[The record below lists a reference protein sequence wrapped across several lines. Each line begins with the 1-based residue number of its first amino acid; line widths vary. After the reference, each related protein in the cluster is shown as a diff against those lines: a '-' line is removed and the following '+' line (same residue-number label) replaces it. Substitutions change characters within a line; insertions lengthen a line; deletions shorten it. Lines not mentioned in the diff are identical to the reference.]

1 MSSINLAGFIVYRIS
16 PRKPIEYL
24 LLNNSYEHRTHWCPP
39 KGKRNSNE
47 DELKAAVRETFTQ
60 TELHSQDYVTD
71 SAFRAELKYVDGI
84 KPKQVV
90 YFLAR
95 FVPSPTVTSHLC
107 DSSGLKYQWCS
118 LDQALEKVGFR
129 SMQNILTQAEDY
141 IEGIREE
148 ILTGNSKARWQNE
161 GGDEK
166 RTYRTDSKFGSEQS
180 ENGASTWRTVRD
192 EAGGIEGRFKKM
204 SVNDGQRGSRPY
216 GDRDQQPQQQ
226 PAQGQW
232 KEASGGGSMRDSSG
246 LSSQQQQQRRP
257 QDNPLYKTRLCEKF
271 EQEGECP
278 YHQKCVFAH
287 GAAELRVRENAPVN
301 EPRSNFNER
310 QRDYAS
316 PASPY
321 QKQPQQQQYYQQPRQ
336 HQQPL
341 LSPQSQQFQQSTR
354 VLQNPGLKFNSNP
367 LYKTRLCQRF
377 TEQGDC
383 PYNDKCQFAHGDQEL
398 RAAPEQPPQPQPQI
412 KSPRDG
418 QYPPKTP
425 TDQSSNGFNRGP
437 FDMAQAWRKGPFDS
451 AAERGQAPR
460 MAKNISWS
468 NTGAVAVSGE
478 SPSFS
483 DDGSLEPP
491 PGYPLPNRHSK
502 AVGSNDDETR
512 AVPLAAPLNTPVP
525 QKIPVPASTK
535 TAPSNI
541 SNAAKRQQ
549 EPKSGSLKSESGGGR
564 PWLKVV
570 ELSTEEMQQMGSPL
584 MDSAPV
590 DTTKQKQPSKAVT
603 LESRLTK
610 ELTEFFTR
618 GSGNDQEPTLQAAL
632 KEITHIEFRNN
643 LSKQQLLNICIATL
657 FAPCKGLGV
666 SDAISKHSELLSKV
680 VSKQQDQVF
689 MLNAWLRLMAE
700 DEHAAAWQ
708 KRASEIL
715 GALYKGSLLDEEVFM
730 QWFDGK
736 HGEDHGPAI
745 ASMQPFAHWLATA
758 EEE

>member
-1 MSSINLAGFIVYRIS
+1 MSAINLAGFIVYRIS

-24 LLNNSYEHRTHWCPP
+24 LLNNSYEHRAHWYPP

-47 DELKAAVRETFTQ
+47 DEFKAAVRETYAQ

-84 KPKQVV
+84 RPKQVV

-95 FVPSPTVTSHLC
+95 FVPSPNVTSHLC
-107 DSSGLKYQWCS
+107 DSSGLKYQWCA
-118 LDQALEKVGFR
+118 LDQALDKVVFQ

-148 ILTGNSKARWQNE
+148 ILTSNSRTRWQNDGE
-161 GGDEK
+161 DER
-166 RTYRTDSKFGSEQS
+166 RTYRGDSKFGGEQS
-180 ENGASTWRTVRD
+180 ENGASTWRTSRD
-192 EAGGIEGRFKKM
+192 DAGGIEGRFKKM
-204 SVNDGQRGSRPY
+204 SVSDGSH
-216 GDRDQQPQQQ
+216 
-226 PAQGQW
+226 GQW
-232 KEASGGGSMRDSSG
+232 KEASGGGGAARDRDGSSTQ
-246 LSSQQQQQRRP
+246 QQQQQRRP

-278 YHQKCVFAH
+278 YNQKCVFAH
-287 GAAELRVRENAPVN
+287 GEQELRVRENAPAN

-316 PASPY
+316 PAPSYPRQQQLPPHQY
-321 QKQPQQQQYYQQPRQ
+321 GQQQQYYQQSRQQ

-341 LSPQSQQFQQSTR
+341 LSPQSQQFQQPAR
-354 VLQNPGLKFNSNP
+354 VSQNPGLKFNSNP

-383 PYNDKCQFAHGDQEL
+383 PYNDKCQFAHGEQEL
-398 RAAPEQPPQPQPQI
+398 RIAPEQPAQPYPQAR
-412 KSPRDG
+412 SPRDS
-418 QYPPKTP
+418 QHPPRTP
-425 TDQSSNGFNRGP
+425 ADQSSNGLNRGP
-437 FDMAQAWRKGPFDS
+437 LDMVQAWRKNPSDGTT
-451 AAERGQAPR
+451 ERIQAPR
-460 MAKNISWS
+460 MAKNASWS
-468 NTGAVAVSGE
+468 NTGAVALAGKS
-478 SPSFS
+478 SSFG

-491 PGYPLPNRHSK
+491 PGYPVPNRPPKTISTSDDNGK
-502 AVGSNDDETR
+502 A
-512 AVPLAAPLNTPVP
+512 APLAAPLSTPVP
-525 QKIPVPASTK
+525 QKIPAPASAKVAHTNVGN
-535 TAPSNI
+535 S
-541 SNAAKRQQ
+541 AAGKRQQ
-549 EPKSGSLKSESGGGR
+549 EPKPGSLKSESGGER

-584 MDSAPV
+584 IDAAP
-590 DTTKQKQPSKAVT
+590 TETAKQKQPSKAVS

-610 ELTEFFTR
+610 ELTEFFAK
-618 GSGNDQEPTLQAAL
+618 GSGSSHEPSLQTAL
-632 KEITHIEFRNN
+632 KEITQVEFRNN

-666 SDAISKHSELLSKV
+666 SDAIGKHSELLSKV

-689 MLNAWLRLMAE
+689 MLNAWLRLIAE

-715 GALYKGSLLDEEVFM
+715 GALYRVSLLDEEVFM
-730 QWFDGK
+730 QWFEKK
-736 HGEDHGPAI
+736 HSKDHSPAI

>member
-1 MSSINLAGFIVYRIS
+1 MSAINLAGFIVYRIS

-24 LLNNSYEHRTHWCPP
+24 LLNNSYEHRAHWYPP

-47 DELKAAVRETFTQ
+47 DELKAAVRETFAQ
-60 TELHSQDYVTD
+60 TELQSQDYVTD

-95 FVPSPTVTSHLC
+95 FAPSPTVTSHLC
-107 DSSGLKYQWCS
+107 DSSGLKYQWCA
-118 LDQALEKVGFR
+118 LGQALDKVVFQ

-148 ILTGNSKARWQNE
+148 ILTGNSRTRWQNE
-161 GGDEK
+161 GDDER
-166 RTYRTDSKFGSEQS
+166 RTYRGEQN
-180 ENGASTWRTVRD
+180 ENGASTWRTSRD
-192 EAGGIEGRFKKM
+192 DAGGIDGRFKKM
-204 SVNDGQRGSRPY
+204 SVNDGQRGPRNY
-216 GDRDQQPQQQ
+216 GDRDQQPQQ

-232 KEASGGGSMRDSSG
+232 KEASGGGSSRDNSGSS
-246 LSSQQQQQRRP
+246 QQRRP

-278 YHQKCVFAH
+278 YNQKCVFAH
-287 GAAELRVRENAPVN
+287 GAAELRVRENAPAN
-301 EPRSNFNER
+301 EPRSNLNER

-316 PASPY
+316 PVSPY
-321 QKQPQQQQYYQQPRQ
+321 QRQHQQQQSHQYNQQQQPQYYQQPRQ
-336 HQQPL
+336 HQQSM
-341 LSPQSQQFQQSTR
+341 LSPQSQQFQQSAR
-354 VLQNPGLKFNSNP
+354 VSQNPGLKFNSNP

-398 RAAPEQPPQPQPQI
+398 RVAPDQPAQPQPQL
-412 KSPRDG
+412 KSPRES
-418 QYPPKTP
+418 QYPPRTP

-437 FDMAQAWRKGPFDS
+437 FDMPQAWRKGQFDGAS
-451 AAERGQAPR
+451 ERSQAPR
-460 MAKNISWS
+460 LVKNMSWS

-491 PGYPLPNRHSK
+491 PGYPLSNRQSK
-502 AVGSNDDETR
+502 TMDANDDEAKAT
-512 AVPLAAPLNTPVP
+512 PLAAPLITPAP
-525 QKIPVPASTK
+525 QKIPAPASTK
-535 TAPSNI
+535 AAPTNIGNTATT
-541 SNAAKRQQ
+541 KRQQ
-549 EPKSGSLKSESGGGR
+549 EPRSGSLKSESGGER

-584 MDSAPV
+584 VDTAPV
-590 DTTKQKQPSKAVT
+590 DTTKQKQPSKTVS

-610 ELTEFFTR
+610 ELTEFFAK
-618 GSGNDQEPTLQAAL
+618 EPTPQAAL
-632 KEITHIEFRNN
+632 KEITHVEFRNN
-643 LSKQQLLNICIATL
+643 LTKQQLLNICIATL

-666 SDAISKHSELLSKV
+666 SDAISKHVELLSKV
-680 VSKQQDQVF
+680 VSKQQDQAF

-708 KRASEIL
+708 KKASEIL
-715 GALYKGSLLDEEVFM
+715 GALYKESLLDEEVFTK
-730 QWFDGK
+730 WFDGK
-736 HGEDHGPAI
+736 HSEDHGPAI